1 MSNIDLL
8 YHLWPNNGFVGIF
21 LKKNV
26 KIFIVSGSLVLG
38 LIILGVA
45 SAYSGSYSF
54 DISARIEGSDTHSLS
69 NKSTSTTATAD
80 TYGSVGKVQSTKSH
94 YTVELYKSI
103 FTNYGVST
111 SSWWKILY

>member
-1 MSNIDLL
+1 M
-8 YHLWPNNGFVGIF
+8 
-21 LKKNV
+21 KKNV

-111 SSWWKILY
+111 SS